1 MFLEAII
8 LGVIIGI
15 VRNGN
20 MRNISMLK
28 IRGWYLII
36 LALLLQMFTI
46 FFSNISIVKTYG
58 NYFYV
63 TLAVLII
70 LTLIINLDKK
80 AVWIILIGALLNF
93 VIILMNGFK
102 MPISFQGLE
111 LAGLETMIDD
121 IKSGSITNYMSLD
134 EVSNWTKY
142 FGKYITIPK
151 PYPFA
156 KVISIGDIFMSLGV
170 IFFVQGEMIKTYLT
184 TKNRMIRMGYRGK
197 I

>member
-1 MFLEAII
+1 MFLEAVI

-15 VRNGN
+15 VRNGS

-36 LALLLQMFTI
+36 LALLLQMFTM

-93 VIILMNGFK
+93 LIILMNGFK

-111 LAGLETMIDD
+111 LAGLETMIDG